1 MDVFDDVVVGV
12 DVFEED
18 AVALTDAVDVPEL
31 VTDPELDDDALA
43 LALALPLPELLA
55 DEVAVGLRDGDEEL
69 LSVTCVLDL
78 TVPVAVFVFVLE
90 GLAAAESERFTVG
103 ESVTESRPDALCA
116 VETDPEKDADT
127 LPLELPLPLAE
138 CDGDCDFTGDGDTDA
153 VGVFECVTLRVD
165 DDLTVRLLDEI
176 ADLERVGDVVVLCVL
191 LVTTLRLGVW
201 TALKLDDTL
210 VDALAVND
218 GEAEALGLD
227 DDDGVDEVHWELA
240 GDGDSVCIVEL
251 PNVAVGTA
259 DGVDDGVASRLTDG
273 V

>member
-18 AVALTDAVDVPEL
+18 AVALADAVDVPEL

-103 ESVTESRPDALCA
+103 ESETESRPDALCVVETESETESLPDALCA

-138 CDGDCDFTGDGDTDA
+138 CDDDCDFTGDGDTDA
-153 VGVFECVTLRVD
+153 VGVFECATLRVD
-165 DDLTVRLLDEI
+165 DDRTVRLLDEI
-176 ADLERVGDVVVLCVL
+176 AVRERVGDVVVLRVL
-191 LVTTLRLGVW
+191 LVTTLRLGVL
-201 TALKLDDTL
+201 TALKLDDAL
-210 VDALAVND
+210 DDALAVND

-227 DDDGVDEVHWELA
+227 DDDGVDEVH
-240 GDGDSVCIVEL
+240 
-251 PNVAVGTA
+251 
-259 DGVDDGVASRLTDG
+259 
-273 V
+273 